1 MVSTFDFD
9 THVRRFSSARD
20 EDDLHERLEALTAEL
35 GFNSFALGHHVD
47 LCRPP
52 RDAIR
57 VTNYPPSWIERVTE
71 QGYLRDDPIH
81 VASMRRAA
89 AFLWH
94 DAVKA
99 LPLSD
104 RQGRILSEAAGFGL
118 SAGLTVPV
126 HVPGEYYGGCSF
138 GAPSLDGLRR
148 NALHLAQMAATLAFE
163 SARRLMLRRDGR
175 APPSAP
181 RLTPRMRE
189 TLIWVGRAKTD
200 SEISAVMR
208 ISKATAH
215 EHVENLR
222 RAYGHAQRTQLIVR
236 ALFDGQ
242 VTFADLLRR

>member
-1 MVSTFDFD
+1 MHFDFD
-9 THVRRFSSARD
+9 RHVRALSSAATD
-20 EDDLHERLEALTAEL
+20 DDLHDHLETLTREL
-35 GFNSFALGHHVD
+35 GFSRFALGHNID

-52 RDAIR
+52 TDAIR
-57 VTNYPPSWIERVTE
+57 VTNYPEGWVERVAE
-71 QGYLRDDPIH
+71 QGYLQDDPIH
-81 VASMRRAA
+81 KASMRRAA

-94 DAVKA
+94 DAVRT
-99 LPLSD
+99 LPLTE
-104 RQGRILSEAAGFGL
+104 RQDRILAEAAGFGL
-118 SAGLTVPV
+118 RAGMTVPV

-138 GAPSLDGLRR
+138 GAPSLDGLRT

-163 SARRLMLRRDGR
+163 AARRLMQRRDGR
-175 APPSAP
+175 APPPPP